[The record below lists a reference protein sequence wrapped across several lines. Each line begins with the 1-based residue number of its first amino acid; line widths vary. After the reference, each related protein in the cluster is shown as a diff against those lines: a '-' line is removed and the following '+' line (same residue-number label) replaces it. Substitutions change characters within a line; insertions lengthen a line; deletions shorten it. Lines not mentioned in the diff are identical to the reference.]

1 MSVIIATGSAI
12 SRAALNTSSAKNMYT
27 FAKASRFPT
36 ISRKGFSDTFYDLPS
51 VRMKRTCTFGYGT
64 KSDFTKNTR
73 RYNPK
78 FNDNSSDFG
87 AKSHGPRYTFSNG
100 REKYGKVYL
109 DTNKLFDKFVPGP
122 GKYDYLKPFGSDAPK
137 YSMKGKYDKGLVKEP
152 APKYNTSYTE
162 PCVSILAINP
172 KGKYASSK
180 VNNVNSIKMQYD
192 KSRRSDWVTIQTPG
206 PDKYNAVNMFGRIF
220 VSNYFSNEGKSMAM
234 KWKYKDSRSNYP
246 GPGSYLV
253 HSDFGQ
259 YQSKD
264 ADSYPKENVWPEKK
278 IEFEEKAWRH
288 NMKKPEPPKEE
299 NENEENNEDNQNYED
314 ENKEEEKNNEE
325 EHHEEEHKEE
335 EHKEEEHKEEEH
347 HEEET
352 KGKEEETKGKEEEHK
367 EEEPKKEEE
376 TKGKEEEHKEEE
388 PKKEEE
394 TKGKEEE
401 TKGKE
406 EEPKKEEEIK
416 GKEEET
422 KGKEEEPKKEEE
434 IKGKEE
440 ETKGKEEEPK
450 KEETEV
456 KKEETKGKEEET
468 KGKEETKTGEVK
480 TEEPKKEEPK
490 IEKPKAEE
498 PKIEEPKKEETEV
511 KKEETK
517 GKEEETKGKEEQEKN
532 VEGEKKVENKEEE
545 KEDATPS

>member
-335 EHKEEEHKEEEH
+335 EHHEEEHKEEEH

-367 EEEPKKEEE
+367 EEETKGKEEE

-406 EEPKKEEEIK
+406 EEPKKEETEV
-416 GKEEET
+416 
-422 KGKEEEPKKEEE
+422 
-434 IKGKEE
+434 
-440 ETKGKEEEPK
+440 K

>member
-27 FAKASRFPT
+27 FSKASRFPK
-36 ISRKGFSDTFYDLPS
+36 ISRKGFSDIFYDLPS

-406 EEPKKEEEIK
+406 EEPKKEE
-416 GKEEET
+416 
-422 KGKEEEPKKEEE
+422 
-434 IKGKEE
+434 
-440 ETKGKEEEPK
+440 
-450 KEETEV
+450 TEV